1 MLFNLD
7 FADNTILSCF
17 FILFLFINLCFLIPA
32 VLTNVFSQIAE
43 ILIPIGIPTEEAW
56 GEIETHPVI
65 EEITITEWSM

>member
-43 ILIPIGIPTEEAW
+43 ILIPIGIPTEEA
-56 GEIETHPVI
+56 
-65 EEITITEWSM
+65 